1 VSVTFVCVGNGFG
14 LSILS
19 VVPSSVVVMS
29 ITTGPGAVALPALV
43 GRLRDVLSGV
53 VDADLVRVS
62 SRELLLLVGEVVAAQ
77 AQLAAVR
84 LALVGEVEVRGLAL
98 EAGASSTAGWLRGS
112 LRVGPQEAR
121 RTVAVAAA
129 LAQRYPVTAQAL
141 AGGGVSLAQVE
152 VICRT
157 LDQLPDRV
165 DAATVAAAEQQL
177 LDLAAEH
184 DPGALAK
191 LGEHLRYVLD
201 PDRER
206 DLAALEADLAE
217 TAQVHLTRRDGSG
230 VWDLRGRL
238 DPQTGHALATALD
251 ALSKPRPSG
260 EHGRDGRTA
269 GQRRAD
275 ALAALVD
282 LAMSHQHMPSVD
294 GARPT
299 IIVTIPYATLRAPA
313 HQGGLGGGSWP
324 DGSLISAGTAR
335 RLACQARILPAVLGG
350 ASQPLDLGRAAYA
363 VPTHLRRAV
372 HLRQERPL
380 RHPRLREHP
389 PPRPPHPTLG
399 PRRNHRPGQPRTFV
413 T

>member
-1 VSVTFVCVGNGFG
+1 
-14 LSILS
+14 
-19 VVPSSVVVMS
+19 M
-29 ITTGPGAVALPALV
+29 
-43 GRLRDVLSGV
+43 
-53 VDADLVRVS
+53 
-62 SRELLLLVGEVVAAQ
+62 
-77 AQLAAVR
+77 
-84 LALVGEVEVRGLAL
+84 GLAV

-157 LDQLPDRV
+157 LDLLPDRV

-184 DPGALAK
+184 DPVALAK

-238 DPQTGHALATALD
+238 DPQTGHALATAVD

-313 HQGGLGGGSWP
+313 HHGGLGGGSWP
-324 DGSLISAGTAR
+324 DGTLISAGTAR
-335 RLACQARILPAVLGG
+335 RLACQARTCPPSYAGRPSHWTSAALRTRSRRTYAAPSTYAKAATAAPPAARTPPATSTTSNTGPTAEPPPWTTSPPYAGPATG
-350 ASQPLDLGRAAYA
+350 ASTTHTAPGPSPPNPAPHHDSNQPHTTTTQPVPAARTASPGARVRFGR
-363 VPTHLRRAV
+363 LRRGACGYPSPEPWECWV
-372 HLRQERPL
+372 R
-380 RHPRLREHP
+380 
-389 PPRPPHPTLG
+389 
-399 PRRNHRPGQPRTFV
+399 
-413 T
+413 